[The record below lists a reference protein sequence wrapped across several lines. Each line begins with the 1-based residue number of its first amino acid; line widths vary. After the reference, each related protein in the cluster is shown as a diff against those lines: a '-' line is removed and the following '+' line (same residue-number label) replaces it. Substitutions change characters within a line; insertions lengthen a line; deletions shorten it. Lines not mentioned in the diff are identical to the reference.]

1 MNASVHGGHFF
12 FFMNSKQLIWV
23 MILLIIALVVMTLP
37 VWIDRAIPI
46 MKNGINS
53 AGKTMEDMQASLQY
67 IWERLSVDI
76 TRLLD
81 NYF

>member
-1 MNASVHGGHFF
+1 MPPFMGGISF

-23 MILLIIALVVMTLP
+23 MILLIFALVVMTLP

-46 MKNGINS
+46 IKNGINS
-53 AGKTMEDMQASLQY
+53 SGKTMEDMWASLQY

-76 TRLLD
+76 ARMLD
-81 NYF
+81 KYF